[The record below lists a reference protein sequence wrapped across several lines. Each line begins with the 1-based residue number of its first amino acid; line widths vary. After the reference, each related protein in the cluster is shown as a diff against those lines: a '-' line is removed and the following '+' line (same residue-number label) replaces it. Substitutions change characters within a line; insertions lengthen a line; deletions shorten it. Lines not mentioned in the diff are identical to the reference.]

1 MKLLYTVSLALLSW
15 SSISVGATFARP
27 LAVGTYQGPGNHTIF
42 IGSTGDRIC
51 YQSTSQGLVVS
62 SVTPDPS
69 HHGMYRL
76 DGNPNFALYQPSPNT
91 LLYGELNQLTRAKA
105 IAGGSNPDEA
115 LLQNCLSANG
125 PFFKK
130 SQQNRGG

>member
-1 MKLLYTVSLALLSW
+1 MKPLYTLSLSLLSW
-15 SSISVGATFARP
+15 SSIAMGAAFAKP
-27 LAVGTYQGPGNHTIF
+27 LTNGTYQGPGNHTIF
-42 IGSTGDRIC
+42 IGSAGDRIC
-51 YQSTSQGLVVS
+51 YQSTSQGVMVS
-62 SVTPDPS
+62 SVRPDPS

-91 LLYGELNQLTRAKA
+91 LLYGELNQLTQAKA
-105 IAGGSNPDEA
+105 IDRGSNPDA
-115 LLQNCLSANG
+115 TLLQTCLSANG